1 MKTFITV
8 ALSMLA
14 LALPSLT
21 SVRAQE
27 KEKADAD
34 VEFLTKVIPG
44 IDASGKIAEYAAKNA
59 SNEKVKDFA
68 ERVAKQHKESVKT
81 AIEHAKRLK
90 IAVASDPDKD
100 RKEMIDKL
108 SKLKGI
114 DVDVA
119 FLKWLSHIHED
130 TTVFDNEVKNGADA
144 DLKTYAKNSIIAG
157 NEHLQEARELLAKLK
172 K

>member
-8 ALSMLA
+8 ALLTLM
-14 LALPSLT
+14 LALPSAT

-27 KEKADAD
+27 KKKADAD
-34 VEFLTKVIPG
+34 ATFLTKVIPAIAASVKI
-44 IDASGKIAEYAAKNA
+44 IDYAAKNA
-59 SNEKVKDFA
+59 SDEKVRDFA

-81 AIEHAKRLK
+81 ASRHAKRLK

-100 RKEMIDKL
+100 SKEMIDKL
-108 SKLKGI
+108 SKLKSI

-144 DLKTYAKNSIIAG
+144 DLKAYARNSIAAG
-157 NEHLQEARELLAKLK
+157 NEHLKEARALLAKLK